1 MRQAERKL
9 PQVDPAVQGA
19 FLARAVV
26 YWLACVACLAMMLL
40 TTGTLSDPA
49 RTFDPLVGSY
59 WFRLLPALVIAIVLL
74 PAMAFDM
81 ARLANRLASPLIRLR
96 KAMRGAAQ
104 GEAVSPIRLREG
116 DFWADFAEDLNQ
128 VLARLQEIEAAQSA
142 AEPAKTSEPQ
152 LVETTHD

>member
-1 MRQAERKL
+1 MRAAKRKL
-9 PQVDPAVQGA
+9 SYVDPAVQGA
-19 FLARAVV
+19 FLARAVI

-49 RTFDPLVGSY
+49 RTFDPLVGNY
-59 WFRLLPALVIAIVLL
+59 WFRLLPALVIAMVLL

-81 ARLANRLASPLIRLR
+81 ARLANRLASPLVRLR

-104 GEAVSPIRLREG
+104 GKPISPIRLREG

-128 VLARLQEIEAAQSA
+128 VLARLQEIETSQGNPAANASLDR
-142 AEPAKTSEPQ
+142 E
-152 LVETTHD
+152 LVKTHD